1 MNPKEFYEK
10 KLPETKGTKFVLG
23 LFSGES
29 KDLFENEIKTLIENK
44 EDGVSYK
51 SYLNQGPGI
60 NVIDNILD
68 DIQNASIIITDV
80 SGFQPNVMYELG
92 IALIKNDK
100 HILIADNLSSS
111 QLPFY
116 LKNMQIYSYDLDKLT
131 ELKGFISKRLDEL
144 MPEAQHQCSFK
155 QEVNDEV
162 AQIKKMMKD
171 KFYQPALILCEQ
183 LKRNDADNFCVE
195 ELWARVLT
203 MANREEENDNK
214 LDLARKK
221 YEEILQYP
229 DISKS
234 VKATVYM
241 SIGSVFLKYASKRID
256 EALTSFSQSE
266 TFYSKNDE
274 LYDAWAYAFHL
285 KRNHEKAYEKIEIA
299 RGLNKQKK
307 DYILKSQY
315 FHKHM
320 IDQDYKEALGKFL
333 RRMRIGGGGTTVTPP
348 PQVKPKYELFKEKC
362 ALGRT
367 IRAKVIAIKPAGIE
381 FLTME
386 IVKNVKGFIH
396 VNNISQNNFNAI
408 FREGDLVEVK
418 YTGNNEQW
426 KQIFGREIKKIN
438 KR

>member
-116 LKNMQIYSYDLDKLT
+116 LKNMQIYSYDLDKLS
-131 ELKGFISKRLDEL
+131 ELQSFISKRLDEL

-171 KFYQPALILCEQ
+171 RFYQPALILCEQ

-195 ELWARVLT
+195 ELWAEVLT
-203 MANREEENDNK
+203 AANHKDDNDNK

-241 SIGSVFLKYASKRID
+241 SIGNVFLKYASKRID

-274 LYDAWAYAFHL
+274 LYDAWAYAFYL
-285 KRNHEKAYEKIEIA
+285 KKNYAKAYEKIEIA
-299 RGLNKQKK
+299 RGLNKQSK

-315 FHKHM
+315 FHKRV
-320 IDQDYKEALGKFL
+320 IDQGYTEALGKFIKGK
-333 RRMRIGGGGTTVTPP
+333 RGGKGPTKVPGTGR
-348 PQVKPKYELFKEKC
+348 PKYELFKEKC

-396 VNNISQNNFNAI
+396 VNNITQNNFNAI
-408 FREGDLVEVK
+408 FREGDLVEIK